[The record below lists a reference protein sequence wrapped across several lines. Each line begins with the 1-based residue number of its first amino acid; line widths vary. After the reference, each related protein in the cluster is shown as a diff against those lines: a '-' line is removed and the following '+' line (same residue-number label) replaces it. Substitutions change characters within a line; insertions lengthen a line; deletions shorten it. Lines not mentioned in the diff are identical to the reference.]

1 MESEFLNQL
10 LGSID
15 DTMLVYDEE
24 HNLVYKNHDFLADQ
38 KMSKTKSI
46 NIMGKNYIIAFWS
59 KNKLD
64 VDGLTGVLTKGSF
77 YEEISTFGDMNNCTI
92 VFCDIDNLKYYN
104 ERYGHIETDKIIKGV
119 SDIIT
124 TNVRSTDIVA
134 RFGGDE
140 FVILL
145 RGTNVSKSYVRIE
158 SIRKLICS
166 TAYDLKKVDG
176 TKERVYTSM
185 TFGISSV
192 TKDVLDSMISAD
204 NMLVDGKKN
213 EKNKVYVKK

>member
-1 MESEFLNQL
+1 MDSEFFSQILDNIEETIL
-10 LGSID
+10 IYD
-15 DTMLVYDEE
+15 DKE
-24 HNLVYKNHDFLADQ
+24 NLVYKNHDVLDNQ
-38 KMSKTKSI
+38 EIIKRKNI
-46 NIMGKNYIIAFWS
+46 NIMGKIYIMIS
-59 KNKLD
+59 LGKIEKD
-64 VDGLTGVLTKGSF
+64 ELTGVLTKGAF
-77 YEEISTFGDMNNCTI
+77 YSRVNYLEDINSCVM

-119 SDIIT
+119 ADIIT

-145 RGTNVSKSYVRIE
+145 RGTNVSKSYDRIE

>member
-1 MESEFLNQL
+1 MDSKFFSQILDNIEETIL
-10 LGSID
+10 IYD
-15 DTMLVYDEE
+15 DKE
-24 HNLVYKNHDFLADQ
+24 NLVYKNHDVLDNQ
-38 KMSKTKSI
+38 EIIKRKNI
-46 NIMGKNYIIAFWS
+46 NIMGKNYIMISFG
-59 KNKLD
+59 KTEKD
-64 VDGLTGVLTKGSF
+64 ELTGVLTKGAF
-77 YEEISTFGDMNNCTI
+77 YSRVNYLDDINSCVM

-119 SDIIT
+119 AHIIT

-145 RGTNVSKSYVRIE
+145 RGTNVSKSYDRIE

-176 TKERVYTSM
+176 TKERIYTSM

-213 EKNKVYVKK
+213 EKNKVYVEK

>member
-1 MESEFLNQL
+1 MDSEFFSQILDNIEETIL
-10 LGSID
+10 IYD
-15 DTMLVYDEE
+15 DKE
-24 HNLVYKNHDFLADQ
+24 NLVYKNHDVLDNQ
-38 KMSKTKSI
+38 EIIKRKNI
-46 NIMGKNYIIAFWS
+46 NIMGKNYIMIS
-59 KNKLD
+59 LGEIEKD
-64 VDGLTGVLTKGSF
+64 ELTGVLTKGAF
-77 YEEISTFGDMNNCTI
+77 YSRVNYLEDINSCVM

-119 SDIIT
+119 AHIIT

-145 RGTNVSKSYVRIE
+145 RGTNVSKSYDRIE

>member
-1 MESEFLNQL
+1 MDSEFFSQILDNIEETIL
-10 LGSID
+10 IYD
-15 DTMLVYDEE
+15 DKE
-24 HNLVYKNHDFLADQ
+24 NLVYKNHDVLDNQ
-38 KMSKTKSI
+38 EIIKRKNI
-46 NIMGKNYIIAFWS
+46 NIMGKNYIMIS
-59 KNKLD
+59 LGKTEKD
-64 VDGLTGVLTKGSF
+64 ELTGVLTKGAF
-77 YEEISTFGDMNNCTI
+77 YSRVNYLEDINSCVM

-119 SDIIT
+119 AHIIT

-145 RGTNVSKSYVRIE
+145 RGTNVSKSYDRIE

>member
-1 MESEFLNQL
+1 MDSEFFSQILDNIEETIL
-10 LGSID
+10 IYD
-15 DTMLVYDEE
+15 DKE
-24 HNLVYKNHDFLADQ
+24 NLVYKNHDVLDNQ
-38 KMSKTKSI
+38 EIIKRKNI
-46 NIMGKNYIIAFWS
+46 NIMGKNYIMIS
-59 KNKLD
+59 LGKTEKD
-64 VDGLTGVLTKGSF
+64 ELTGVLTKGAF
-77 YEEISTFGDMNNCTI
+77 YSRVNYLEDINSCVM

-119 SDIIT
+119 ADIIT

-145 RGTNVSKSYVRIE
+145 RGTNVSKSYDRIE

>member
-1 MESEFLNQL
+1 MDSEFFSQILDNIGETIL
-10 LGSID
+10 IYD
-15 DTMLVYDEE
+15 DKE
-24 HNLVYKNHDFLADQ
+24 NLVYKNHDVLDNQ
-38 KMSKTKSI
+38 EIIKRKNI
-46 NIMGKNYIIAFWS
+46 NIMGKNYIMIS
-59 KNKLD
+59 LGKTEKD
-64 VDGLTGVLTKGSF
+64 ELTGVLTKGAF
-77 YEEISTFGDMNNCTI
+77 YSRVNYLEDINSCVM

-119 SDIIT
+119 AHIIT

-145 RGTNVSKSYVRIE
+145 RRTNVSKSYDRIE
-158 SIRKLICS
+158 SIRRLICS

>member
-1 MESEFLNQL
+1 MDSEFFSQILDNIEETIL
-10 LGSID
+10 IYD
-15 DTMLVYDEE
+15 DKE
-24 HNLVYKNHDFLADQ
+24 NLVYKNHDVLDNQ
-38 KMSKTKSI
+38 EIIKRKNI
-46 NIMGKNYIIAFWS
+46 NIMGKNYIMIS
-59 KNKLD
+59 LGKIEKD
-64 VDGLTGVLTKGSF
+64 ELTGVLTKGAF
-77 YEEISTFGDMNNCTI
+77 YSRVNYLEDINSCVM

-119 SDIIT
+119 ADIIT

-145 RGTNVSKSYVRIE
+145 RGTNVSKSYDRIE

>member
-1 MESEFLNQL
+1 MDSEFFSQILDNIEETIL
-10 LGSID
+10 IYD
-15 DTMLVYDEE
+15 DKE
-24 HNLVYKNHDFLADQ
+24 NLVYKNHDVLDNQ
-38 KMSKTKSI
+38 EIVKRKNI
-46 NIMGKNYIIAFWS
+46 NIMGKNYIMIS
-59 KNKLD
+59 LD
-64 VDGLTGVLTKGSF
+64 KTEKDELTGVLTKGAF
-77 YEEISTFGDMNNCTI
+77 YSRVNYLEDVNSCVM

-119 SDIIT
+119 AHIIT

-145 RGTNVSKSYVRIE
+145 RRTNVSKSYDRIE

-166 TAYDLKKVDG
+166 TAYDLKRVDG

>member
-1 MESEFLNQL
+1 MDSEFFSQILDNIEETIL
-10 LGSID
+10 IYD
-15 DTMLVYDEE
+15 DKE
-24 HNLVYKNHDFLADQ
+24 NLVYKNHDVLDNQ
-38 KMSKTKSI
+38 EIIKRKNI
-46 NIMGKNYIIAFWS
+46 NIMGKIYIMIS
-59 KNKLD
+59 LGKIEKD
-64 VDGLTGVLTKGSF
+64 ELTGVLTKGAF
-77 YEEISTFGDMNNCTI
+77 YSRVNYLEDINSCVM

-119 SDIIT
+119 AHIIT

-145 RGTNVSKSYVRIE
+145 RGTNVSKSYDRIE

>member
-1 MESEFLNQL
+1 MDSEFFSQILDNIEETIL
-10 LGSID
+10 IYD
-15 DTMLVYDEE
+15 DKE
-24 HNLVYKNHDFLADQ
+24 NLVYKNHDVLDNQ
-38 KMSKTKSI
+38 EIVKRKNI
-46 NIMGKNYIIAFWS
+46 NIMGKNYIMIS
-59 KNKLD
+59 LD
-64 VDGLTGVLTKGSF
+64 KTEKDELTGVLTKGAF
-77 YEEISTFGDMNNCTI
+77 YSCVM

-119 SDIIT
+119 AHIIT

-145 RGTNVSKSYVRIE
+145 RRTNVSKSYDRIE

-166 TAYDLKKVDG
+166 TAYDLKRVDG

>member
-1 MESEFLNQL
+1 MDSKFFSQILDNIEETIL
-10 LGSID
+10 IYD
-15 DTMLVYDEE
+15 DKE
-24 HNLVYKNHDFLADQ
+24 NLVYKNHDVLDNQ
-38 KMSKTKSI
+38 EIIKRKNI
-46 NIMGKNYIIAFWS
+46 NIMGKNYIMISFG
-59 KNKLD
+59 KTEKD
-64 VDGLTGVLTKGSF
+64 ELTGVLTKGAF
-77 YEEISTFGDMNNCTI
+77 YSRVNYLDDINSCVM

-119 SDIIT
+119 AHIIT

-145 RGTNVSKSYVRIE
+145 RGTNVSKSYDRIE

-176 TKERVYTSM
+176 TKERIYTSM

>member
-1 MESEFLNQL
+1 MDSEFFSQILDNIEETIL
-10 LGSID
+10 IYD
-15 DTMLVYDEE
+15 DKE
-24 HNLVYKNHDFLADQ
+24 NLVYKNHDVLDNQ
-38 KMSKTKSI
+38 EIIKRKNI
-46 NIMGKNYIIAFWS
+46 NIMGKNYIMIS
-59 KNKLD
+59 LGKIEKD
-64 VDGLTGVLTKGSF
+64 ELTGVLTKGAF
-77 YEEISTFGDMNNCTI
+77 YSRVNYLEDINSCVM

-145 RGTNVSKSYVRIE
+145 RGTNVSKSYDRIE

>member
-1 MESEFLNQL
+1 MDSEFFSQILDNIEETIL
-10 LGSID
+10 IYD
-15 DTMLVYDEE
+15 DKE
-24 HNLVYKNHDFLADQ
+24 NLVYKNHDVLDNQ
-38 KMSKTKSI
+38 EIIKRKNI
-46 NIMGKNYIIAFWS
+46 NIMGKNYIMIS
-59 KNKLD
+59 LGEIEKD
-64 VDGLTGVLTKGSF
+64 ELTGVLTKGSF
-77 YEEISTFGDMNNCTI
+77 YSRVNYLEDINSCVM

-119 SDIIT
+119 ADIIT

-145 RGTNVSKSYVRIE
+145 RGTNVSKSYDRIE

>member
-1 MESEFLNQL
+1 MDSEFFSQILDNIEETIL
-10 LGSID
+10 IYD
-15 DTMLVYDEE
+15 DKE
-24 HNLVYKNHDFLADQ
+24 NLVYKNHDVLDNQ
-38 KMSKTKSI
+38 EIIKRKNI
-46 NIMGKNYIIAFWS
+46 NIMGKNYIMIS
-59 KNKLD
+59 LGKIEKD
-64 VDGLTGVLTKGSF
+64 ELTGVLTKGAF
-77 YEEISTFGDMNNCTI
+77 YSRVNYLEDINSCVM

-119 SDIIT
+119 AHIIT

-145 RGTNVSKSYVRIE
+145 RGTNVSKSYDRIE